1 MDDASS
7 HRGFT
12 FHSYEST
19 EPHRRKR
26 ALRATRGCITLYV
39 EVTEG
44 ALPRQHSGWHLR
56 DVLRYEIDRL
66 MDPATLRHVDHLN

>member
-1 MDDASS
+1 MTSSS

-12 FHSYEST
+12 FQPYHPDSSHT
-19 EPHRRKR
+19 DKH
-26 ALRATRGCITLYV
+26 ALQATRGRITLFA
-39 EVTEG
+39 EVSAG
-44 ALPRQHSGWHLR
+44 QLPAGWDLR